1 MFVQVDNRSFQQELG
16 EEQSHESA
24 PAPTVPPRDGN
35 TWEGIDFAS
44 STKRKHSRS
53 SSLATLGS
61 TGRGSDREMLLYN
74 DTFDDDDGK
83 GPTTSHQEFAS
94 PAPQPNKLG
103 GLVESLATCR
113 TTEHAPSKLG
123 SDGDLVGA
131 EPRGPEMQERA
142 GRPMSFLARP
152 DKPAADVLNIDM
164 EVDEEL
170 LNTSSNSG
178 KLL

>member
-1 MFVQVDNRSFQQELG
+1 MFVQADNRSFQQELS

-24 PAPTVPPRDGN
+24 PAPNVPTRDGN
-35 TWEGIDFAS
+35 TWEGIDFTS

-94 PAPQPNKLG
+94 PASQPNKLG

-113 TTEHAPSKLG
+113 TTENVPSKLG
-123 SDGDLVGA
+123 SDSDLVGT
-131 EPRGPEMQERA
+131 ESRGPEMQERV

-152 DKPAADVLNIDM
+152 DKPATDVLNMDM

-170 LNTSSNSG
+170 LNTPGNPS
-178 KLL
+178 KPL